1 MYFIVYKPRT
11 KYKLFSNE
19 IWSTE
24 REAKDYGTRNKLK
37 VDWKVVEFNMINK
50 NYGASHETFEVSAK
64 RFDISPFISKYATAQ
79 TVYGISANRFY
90 PLSTE
95 LLRSRS

>member
-37 VDWKVVEFNMINK
+37 VDWKVVEFNMINNK
-50 NYGASHETFEVSAK
+50 
-64 RFDISPFISKYATAQ
+64 KYWY
-79 TVYGISANRFY
+79 V
-90 PLSTE
+90 
-95 LLRSRS
+95 